1 MATIASLSIGL
12 GADSAKLKRD
22 LDKAESHTKKFGK
35 KAAQNVNKL
44 SKSFKGL
51 GAAMAGIAAAA
62 GVSKLLDQS
71 DSLYKSA
78 DAAGI
83 SYEAYQRLKFG
94 LEQSGVSSAAFQKS
108 TTKLNKVLLDASRGS
123 KTAGDALGRIGLS
136 FEQLNK
142 MKPEDRYTAVL
153 RGLEGVSD
161 AGQRSALS
169 MELLGKEFANRNI
182 NTDALIEAGKGITV
196 FSEETGQASA
206 NINDAMNRIKTSFS
220 AVIANALI
228 PLIDGIRPAI
238 DAVSNFAAD
247 NPKMASA
254 LSGIAILSV
263 SVGALGAAFSL
274 LSWPVLAVTAAIAG
288 AVAIFKNWDS
298 IVKSSDEFLSD
309 KFGFTLTSIIEK
321 IQNLTGWLRDNLT
334 PAFEIFKDGVGV
346 VTENFTLLFGAMKD
360 IFALDWQNAAAKMQT
375 AFGNVISFFVRNF
388 GDAIVNLVENTKAQ
402 FSFAFQAV
410 SVAFTNFFK
419 RAINS
424 ALQPLED
431 FINRLVDT
439 ANSIKEFFGG
449 TGSLGHITIDGF
461 ETLDMPQNPGWQ
473 NFNQTLG
480 TSTGT
485 GLTTAIMPPANN
497 STETPPVTQP
507 VTPPNS
513 GNGEGFG
520 NTASGSGGS
529 GGSAKSDAKQEVT
542 DSFLD
547 SIKSSLSQALKTG
560 DWKEFASSIFD
571 QITGRIIDN
580 FANGLVDGLAE
591 GLGFGSKDGKGFFD
605 GIFENFGKNVQG
617 EMAGALDGSKFQGIF
632 QNFGSGLKNMF
643 GGLFDSL
650 KGMFGGGGG
659 LGGLFGGIG
668 SILGFSNGGVVPHKP
683 GFSKLG
689 VDSVP
694 AMLQPGEVVIPT
706 DEVDNVL
713 NRGSGATTNNFNITG
728 DISRQTMRVF
738 YENIPQ
744 LTQMINNQNRENG
757 YQ

>member
-1 MATIASLSIGL
+1 MATIASLNVGL
-12 GADSAKLKRD
+12 GADSARLKRD

-35 KAAQNVNKL
+35 RAASNVNKL
-44 SKSFKGL
+44 SKSFRGL
-51 GAAMAGIAAAA
+51 GVAMSGIAAAA

-123 KTAGDALGRIGLS
+123 KTAGDALNRIGLS

-161 AGQRSALS
+161 AGLKSALS

-182 NTDALIEAGKGITV
+182 NTDALIEAGKGVTV

-206 NINDAMNRIKTSFS
+206 NINDAMNRIGTSFK
-220 AVIANALI
+220 AVLANAII

-254 LSGIAILSV
+254 IAGIAILSV

-274 LSWPVLAVTAAIAG
+274 LSWPVLAVTAAIAA
-288 AVAIFKNWDS
+288 AVAVFQNWDS
-298 IVKSSDEFLSD
+298 IVKSTDAFLSD
-309 KFGFTLTSIIEK
+309 KFGFTLSGIVEK

-360 IFALDWQNAAAKMQT
+360 IFTLDFQSAGSKMQD
-375 AFGNVISFFVRNF
+375 AFGNVTSFFVRNF
-388 GDAIVNLVENTKAQ
+388 GDAFKNIVFNIKEQLTWAFESVTTS
-402 FSFAFQAV
+402 FS
-410 SVAFTNFFK
+410 NFFK
-419 RAINS
+419 VAMNA
-424 ALQPLED
+424 ALKPLENFVNATID
-431 FINRLVDT
+431 LL
-439 ANSIKEFFGG
+439 NSINPLKDI
-449 TGSLGHITIDGF
+449 SHITIGQY
-461 ETLDMPQNPGWQ
+461 ELGKMPQNPGWQ

-480 TSTGT
+480 TTSGT
-485 GLTTAIMPPANN
+485 GLTTAIMPPATN
-497 STETPPVTQP
+497 STETPPVTPP
-507 VTPPNS
+507 VMPPNS
-513 GNGEGFG
+513 GNNEGFG

-547 SIKSSLSQALKTG
+547 SIKGSLSQALKTG

-580 FANGLVDGLAE
+580 FANGLIDGLAE

-632 QNFGSGLKNMF
+632 QNFGSGLKDMF
-643 GGLFDSL
+643 GGLFDGL

-668 SILGFSNGGVVPHKP
+668 GILGFSNGGIVPHKP

-689 VDSVP
+689 VDSV
-694 AMLQPGEVVIPT
+694 L
-706 DEVDNVL
+706 
-713 NRGSGATTNNFNITG
+713 RSC
-728 DISRQTMRVF
+728 S
-738 YENIPQ
+738 
-744 LTQMINNQNRENG
+744 QMS
-757 YQ
+757 

>member
-1 MATIASLSIGL
+1 MATIASLNVGL
-12 GADSAKLKRD
+12 GADSARLKRD

-35 KAAQNVNKL
+35 RAARNVNKL

-62 GVSKLLDQS
+62 SIGKLLETS
-71 DSLYKSA
+71 DAMVKSA

-83 SYEAYQRLKFG
+83 AFDSYQRLQFG
-94 LEQSGVSSAAFQKS
+94 LEQSGVSSAGFQKS
-108 TTKLNKVLLDASRGS
+108 TLKLNKVLLDASRGS
-123 KTAGDALGRIGLS
+123 KTAADALGRIGLS
-136 FEQLNK
+136 FEQLDR
-142 MKPEDRYTAVL
+142 MKPEERYAAVL
-153 RGLEGVSD
+153 RGLEGIED
-161 AGQRSALS
+161 KGAKAAIS
-169 MELLGKEFANRNI
+169 MELLGKEFAGRNI
-182 NTDALIEAGKGITV
+182 KTDAMLEAGKGIATI
-196 FSEETGQASA
+196 SEDSARASER
-206 NINDAMNRIKTSFS
+206 INDAMNRIKTSFS
-220 AVIANALI
+220 AVLANAII

-254 LSGIAILSV
+254 IAGIAILSV

-274 LSWPVLAVTAAIAG
+274 LSWPVLAVTAAIAA
-288 AVAIFKNWDS
+288 AVAIFQNWDS
-298 IVKSSDEFLSD
+298 IVKSTDAFLSD
-309 KFGFTLTSIIEK
+309 KFGFTLSGIIEK

-360 IFALDWQNAAAKMQT
+360 IFTLDFQSAGSKMQD
-375 AFGNVISFFVRNF
+375 AFGNVTSFFVRNF
-388 GDAIVNLVENTKAQ
+388 GDAFKNIVFNIKEQLTWAFESVTTS
-402 FSFAFQAV
+402 FS
-410 SVAFTNFFK
+410 NFFK
-419 RAINS
+419 VAMNA
-424 ALQPLED
+424 ALKPLENFVNATID
-431 FINRLVDT
+431 LL
-439 ANSIKEFFGG
+439 NSINPLKDI
-449 TGSLGHITIDGF
+449 SHITIGQY
-461 ETLDMPQNPGWQ
+461 ELGKMPQNPGWQ

-480 TSTGT
+480 TTSGT
-485 GLTTAIMPPANN
+485 GLTSAIMPPANN
-497 STETPPVTQP
+497 STDAAPTTPP

-513 GNGEGFG
+513 GNGNGEGFG

-529 GGSAKSDAKQEVT
+529 GGSAKSDVKQEVT

-547 SIKSSLSQALKTG
+547 SIKSSLSQALKSG

-605 GIFENFGKNVQG
+605 NIFENFGKNVQG
-617 EMAGALDGSKFQGIF
+617 EMSTALDGSKFQGIF
-632 QNFGSGLKNMF
+632 QNFGSGLQNMMSGIF
-643 GGLFDSL
+643 EGIG
-650 KGMFGGGGG
+650 GMFGGV
-659 LGGLFGGIG
+659 GGLFGGIG
-668 SILGFSNGGVVPHKP
+668 GILGFSNGGVVPHKP

-713 NRGSGATTNNFNITG
+713 NRGSGTGTTVNFNITG
-728 DISRQTMRVF
+728 DISRQTEKAIFEMAPT
-738 YENIPQ
+738 I
-744 LTQMINNQNRENG
+744 TQMVNNTNKENG
-757 YQ
+757 F

>member
-1 MATIASLSIGL
+1 M
-12 GADSAKLKRD
+12 
-22 LDKAESHTKKFGK
+22 
-35 KAAQNVNKL
+35 
-44 SKSFKGL
+44 
-51 GAAMAGIAAAA
+51 
-62 GVSKLLDQS
+62 
-71 DSLYKSA
+71 
-78 DAAGI
+78 
-83 SYEAYQRLKFG
+83 
-94 LEQSGVSSAAFQKS
+94 
-108 TTKLNKVLLDASRGS
+108 DASRGS

-136 FEQLNK
+136 FEQLDK

-196 FSEETGQASA
+196 ISDEAGAASA

-220 AVIANALI
+220 AVLANAII

-254 LSGIAILSV
+254 IAGIAILSV

-274 LSWPVLAVTAAIAG
+274 LSWPAIAVTAAIAG
-288 AVAIFKNWDS
+288 AVAIFQNWDS
-298 IVKSSDEFLSD
+298 IVKSTDAFLSD
-309 KFGFTLTSIIEK
+309 KFGFTLSGIVEK

-360 IFALDWQNAAAKMQT
+360 IFTLDFQSAGAKMQD
-375 AFGNVISFFVRNF
+375 AFGNVTSFFVRNF
-388 GDAIVNLVENTKAQ
+388 GDAFKNIVSNIKEQLTWAFESVTTS
-402 FSFAFQAV
+402 FS
-410 SVAFTNFFK
+410 NFFK
-419 RAINS
+419 VAMNA
-424 ALQPLED
+424 ALQPLEN
-431 FINRLVDT
+431 FVNSLIDT
-439 ANSIKEFFGG
+439 ANAIKSLFGG
-449 TGSLGHITIDGF
+449 DANISHINIGQY
-461 ETLDMPQNPGWQ
+461 ELSQMPTNPGWQ

-497 STETPPVTQP
+497 STETPPVTEP

-520 NTASGSGGS
+520 NSGSGSGGS

-560 DWKEFASSIFD
+560 DWKEFASSIFN
-571 QITGRIIDN
+571 QITGHIIDS
-580 FANGLVDGLAE
+580 FADGLVAGLAE
-591 GLGFGSKDGKGFFD
+591 GLGFSSKDGKGFFD

-617 EMAGALDGSKFQGIF
+617 EMAGALDGSKFQDIF
-632 QNFGSGLKNMF
+632 QNFGSGLQNMF
-643 GGLFDSL
+643 SGLFDGL

-713 NRGSGATTNNFNITG
+713 NRGSGSVTINNNITG
-728 DISRQTMRVF
+728 DIDRQTRKVALSM
-738 YENIPQ
+738 IPE
-744 LTQMINNQNRENG
+744 LAAGINSFNRENG
-757 YQ
+757 GF

>member
-1 MATIASLSIGL
+1 MATIASLNVGL

-123 KTAGDALGRIGLS
+123 KTAGDALNRIGLS

-196 FSEETGQASA
+196 ISDEAGAVSA
-206 NINDAMNRIKTSFS
+206 NINDTMNRIKTSFS
-220 AVIANALI
+220 AVLANAII

-254 LSGIAILSV
+254 IAGIAILSV

-274 LSWPVLAVTAAIAG
+274 LSWPVLAVTAAIAA
-288 AVAIFKNWDS
+288 AVAVFQNWDS
-298 IVKSSDEFLSD
+298 IVKSTDAFLSD
-309 KFGFTLTSIIEK
+309 KFGFTLSGIVEK

-360 IFALDWQNAAAKMQT
+360 IFTLDFQSAGAKMQD
-375 AFGNVISFFVRNF
+375 AFGNVTSFFVRNF
-388 GDAIVNLVENTKAQ
+388 GDAFKNIVANVKEQMTWA
-402 FSFAFQAV
+402 FESVATSFA
-410 SVAFTNFFK
+410 NFFK
-419 RAINS
+419 TAINAVLKPIES
-424 ALQPLED
+424 FVNDMIAKV
-431 FINRLVDT
+431 N
-439 ANSIKEFFGG
+439 AIKPFGEAIAPV
-449 TGSLGHITIDGF
+449 SLGGY
-461 ETLDMPQNPGWQ
+461 ELSQMPQNPGWQ

-485 GLTTAIMPPANN
+485 GLTTAIMPPATNN
-497 STETPPVTQP
+497 STETAPVTPP

-520 NTASGSGGS
+520 NSGSGSGGS

-547 SIKSSLSQALKTG
+547 SIKSSLSQALKSG

-580 FANGLVDGLAE
+580 FANGLIDGLAE

-632 QNFGSGLKNMF
+632 QNFGSGLKDMF
-643 GGLFDSL
+643 GGLFDGL

-668 SILGFSNGGVVPHKP
+668 GILGFSNGGIVPHKP

-694 AMLQPGEVVIPT
+694 ALLQPNELVVPA

-713 NRGSGATTNNFNITG
+713 NRGGGTGTTVNFNITG
-728 DISRQTMRVF
+728 DISRQTEKAIFEMAPTITHMV
-738 YENIPQ
+738 
-744 LTQMINNQNRENG
+744 NNTNKENG
-757 YQ
+757 F